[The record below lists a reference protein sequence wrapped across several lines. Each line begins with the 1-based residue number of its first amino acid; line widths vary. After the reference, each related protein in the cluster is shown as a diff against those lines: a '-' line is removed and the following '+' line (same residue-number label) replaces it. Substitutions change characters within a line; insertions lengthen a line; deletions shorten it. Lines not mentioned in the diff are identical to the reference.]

1 MFRHEIDY
9 REMLRKRLTQL
20 RLEKN
25 VSARE
30 MSLALGQ
37 NLSYINRIENGKT
50 MPSMNA
56 FINIC
61 EYFNISPAEFFMF
74 EKTSPSRLDALNGNL
89 MLLSDVQINALTEL
103 LSNRKTQP

>member
-9 REMLRKRLTQL
+9 REMFRKRLTQL

-50 MPSMNA
+50 MPSMGV

-61 EYFNISPAEFFMF
+61 EYLNVSPAEFFSF

-89 MLLSDVQINALTEL
+89 MLLSDIQINALTEFI
-103 LSNRKTQP
+103 SNKKSQS